1 MYERII
7 MSFYKIKLHLLI
19 FVYIEKKKKK
29 KYEKRIMML
38 YYNYIINRIQ
48 INHLLS

>member
-1 MYERII
+1 MYEKII

-19 FVYIEKKKKK
+19 FVYIEKKKNI
-29 KYEKRIMML
+29 YEKRIML
-38 YYNYIINRIQ
+38 YCHYIINRIQ